1 MRHIPNILSAFRI
14 ILIPFLVYLVVE
26 GEMFQ
31 AALLLILSGI
41 TDLVDGFLARRFGWV
56 SRVGKVLDPMADKL
70 TQITVCV
77 LFAVVLGGRF
87 WIFFGFLVFK
97 EAVMLGLGAYL
108 WRKGVKIEG
117 SRWFGKVTTVLF
129 YLSVIVIA
137 LWPGLPD
144 WAAYGLLGVT
154 SLVALFAGLKYIPDF
169 RGYRQ
174 QAEEIS

>member
-14 ILIPFLVYLVVE
+14 VLIPLLIYLVVA

-31 AALLLILSGI
+31 AALILILSGV
-41 TDLVDGFLARRFGWV
+41 TDLLDGFLARRLGWE

-70 TQITVCV
+70 TQITICV
-77 LFAVVLGGRF
+77 LFAAVLGGRF

-117 SRWFGKVTTVLF
+117 SRWFGKVTAVLF

-137 LWPGLPD
+137 LWPSLPE
-144 WAAYGLLGVT
+144 WAVYGLLGIT

-169 RGYRQ
+169 RGYCR
-174 QAEEIS
+174 QAED